1 MRKKIDKIHEKDF
14 EAYESQDAIDKMNK
28 WIEDNPD
35 DIVVINV
42 QIDTARG
49 ERPIPMEGTEM
60 TGVEVVTRW
69 IYRLFYGI
77 KNKEV

>member
-14 EAYESQDAIDKMNK
+14 FAYESQDAIDKMNK

-42 QIDTARG
+42 QLETTRREISI
-49 ERPIPMEGTEM
+49 PI
-60 TGVEVVTRW
+60 TGRNGDDRSVGTRW

-77 KNKEV
+77 KDKEV